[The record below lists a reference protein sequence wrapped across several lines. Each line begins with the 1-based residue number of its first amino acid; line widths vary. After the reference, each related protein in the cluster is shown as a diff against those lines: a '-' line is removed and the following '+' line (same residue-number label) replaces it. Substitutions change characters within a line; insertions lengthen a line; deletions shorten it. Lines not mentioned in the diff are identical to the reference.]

1 MRDLATGL
9 VLALFRRYHLAMRLE
24 SFSVEELTL
33 MVDALLDFIRRYTAR
48 RKSDDAATQLSRS
61 WCDGATVTAKK
72 LWPILRQA
80 ETKPLAGI
88 ALEGASQVMI
98 PTEEQQPPQETR
110 VVLLTIDD
118 LKYLER
124 AIEPYTV
131 LLSGRG
137 TGRDRPKN
145 LRLAKVCKKL
155 LGRVGR
161 MHARARRSASMS
173 IATP

>member
-1 MRDLATGL
+1 
-9 VLALFRRYHLAMRLE
+9 MRLE

-33 MVDALLDFIRRYTAR
+33 MVDALLDFIRRYTPR
-48 RKSDDAATQLSRS
+48 RKSDDDANQLSRS
-61 WCDGATVTAKK
+61 WCDAATVTAKK

-88 ALEGASQVMI
+88 ALEGTPPLVS
-98 PTEEQQPPQETR
+98 PTDEQRPPQETR

-137 TGRDRPKN
+137 SGRDRPPKN
-145 LRLAKVCKKL
+145 LRLAKVGKKL
-155 LGRVGR
+155 LGRVAR
-161 MHARARRSASMS
+161 MHARARRTASMS

>member
-1 MRDLATGL
+1 
-9 VLALFRRYHLAMRLE
+9 MRLE

-33 MVDALLDFIRRYTAR
+33 MVDALLDFIRRYTPR
-48 RKSDDAATQLSRS
+48 RKSDDDANQLSRS
-61 WCDGATVTAKK
+61 WCDAATATAKK
-72 LWPILRQA
+72 LWPILREA

-88 ALEGASQVMI
+88 ALEGTQPLVS
-98 PTEEQQPPQETR
+98 PTDEQRAPQETR

-137 TGRDRPKN
+137 SGRDRPPKN
-145 LRLAKVCKKL
+145 LRLAKVGKKL
-155 LGRVGR
+155 LGRVAR
-161 MHARARRSASMS
+161 MHARARRTASMS